1 MAHTDGGSEKFCSW
15 LSLRTLLPLQACFE
29 IVYKGHT
36 PTVTSSI
43 PGPTMTSTVIATAI
57 ATAPTPTQTV
67 NVPAVVEKFYQVGDA
82 GACNTVN
89 GEDFFGDQGYPSR
102 DQ

>member
-1 MAHTDGGSEKFCSW
+1 
-15 LSLRTLLPLQACFE
+15 
-29 IVYKGHT
+29 
-36 PTVTSSI
+36 
-43 PGPTMTSTVIATAI
+43 MTSTVIATAT